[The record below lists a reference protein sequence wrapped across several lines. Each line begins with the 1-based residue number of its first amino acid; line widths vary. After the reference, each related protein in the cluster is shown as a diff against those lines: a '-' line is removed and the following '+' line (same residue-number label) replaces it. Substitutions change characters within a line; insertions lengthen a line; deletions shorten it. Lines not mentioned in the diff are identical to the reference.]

1 MSTTPAPA
9 APAAPATDSP
19 LPPAPNPTLTD
30 DAPIPTAESAIRDAF
45 AEAGRSPL
53 QGGPDRADLDALIA
67 ETAQPETAPLTVT
80 LTADPGAIAGALV
93 LMTALAGIAAAA
105 VLVYRR
111 VTSPEARERRD
122 AMNTER
128 IRAKRRALDAER
140 KVAAH
145 LAKSDQFVD
154 ERAFLAEVADHS
166 PEASHAKQ
174 RLEAECLAA
183 ARLMKSDPL
192 VDEREDG
199 DR

>member
-9 APAAPATDSP
+9 APATDAP

-30 DAPIPTAESAIRDAF
+30 DAPIPTAESVIRDAL

-53 QGGPDRADLDALIA
+53 QGGSDRADLDALIA
-67 ETAQPETAPLTVT
+67 ESAQPAGAPFSLT
-80 LTADPGAIAGALV
+80 LTADPGAVVGALV
-93 LMTALAGIAAAA
+93 LVTALVGITAA
-105 VLVYRR
+105 VAIAYRR

-128 IRAKRRALDAER
+128 IRAKRRALAAER
-140 KVAAH
+140 
-145 LAKSDQFVD
+145 LAKPTVLVD
-154 ERAFLAEVADHS
+154 ERAFMDGIADHS
-166 PEASHAKQ
+166 PEAIRAKR

-183 ARLMKSDPL
+183 AHLAKPTAL
-192 VDEREDG
+192 EDEREDD